1 MTVKQLSKNTYN
13 QIAPFGPIII
23 NQSNTEEKQ
32 LLLEILVWYTF
43 GIQCFREAWKQ
54 AVNNSTCLL
63 DRHSVMAGS
72 VAVCPQ
78 RFIFYNVSVL

>member
-13 QIAPFGPIII
+13 QIAPFGPIIV

-43 GIQCFREAWKQ
+43 GIQYSREAWKQ
-54 AVNNSTCLL
+54 
-63 DRHSVMAGS
+63 
-72 VAVCPQ
+72 Q
-78 RFIFYNVSVL
+78 